1 MPDPT
6 ALLAFIDALP
16 DPHIVCDAGY
26 RIVHAN
32 RAYLDRFG
40 DGRDVRGRFC
50 YEVSHHYPRPCNR
63 CGESCPLS
71 DSLASGKR
79 ERVVH
84 LHHTPRGEEYVDI
97 ALTPIPGDDGGYRYF
112 VERMSPLAAGRD
124 IQGDGLIGRSPAF
137 RHMLERLARVAPSDE
152 TVLLQGASGTGK
164 ELVAK
169 ALHAASRRAEK
180 PFVTVDC
187 TGLPEN
193 LIDSELFGHEKGA
206 FTGAV
211 LRQTGLVEAAN
222 GGTLFLDE
230 IGDMP
235 LAMQSKLL
243 RLLETGTY
251 RRLGSTEWRRA
262 DVRIVSATHHLL
274 ARRVEEGRF
283 RADLYYRLS
292 TFPLYLPPLSERR
305 EDIPLLAEALLA
317 RNHPDC
323 RFSPAAL
330 ARLTSHAFPGNIRE
344 LRNIA
349 TRCCLLSG
357 NGLIDEALIEE
368 ALSSAP
374 GPRRDSD
381 TPPPPAAGLKRS
393 EQARALGISERT
405 LYRRLKQAAQP

>member
-1 MPDPT
+1 
-6 ALLAFIDALP
+6 
-16 DPHIVCDAGY
+16 Y
-26 RIVHAN
+26 R
-32 RAYLDRFG
+32 F
-40 DGRDVRGRFC
+40 
-50 YEVSHHYPRPCNR
+50 
-63 CGESCPLS
+63 
-71 DSLASGKR
+71 
-79 ERVVH
+79 
-84 LHHTPRGEEYVDI
+84 
-97 ALTPIPGDDGGYRYF
+97 F

-317 RNHPDC
+317 RSHPDC

-330 ARLTSHAFPGNIRE
+330 ARLT
-344 LRNIA
+344 
-349 TRCCLLSG
+349 
-357 NGLIDEALIEE
+357 
-368 ALSSAP
+368 
-374 GPRRDSD
+374 
-381 TPPPPAAGLKRS
+381 
-393 EQARALGISERT
+393 
-405 LYRRLKQAAQP
+405 